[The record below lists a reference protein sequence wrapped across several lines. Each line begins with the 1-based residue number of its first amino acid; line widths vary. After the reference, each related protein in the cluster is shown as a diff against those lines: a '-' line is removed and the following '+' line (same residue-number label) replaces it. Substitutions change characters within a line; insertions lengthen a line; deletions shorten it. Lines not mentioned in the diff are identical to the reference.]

1 MKFDP
6 WFVRQPDPARRFRLF
21 CFSYAGGS
29 AASFAQWQAELDP
42 AIEVCAIQLP
52 GRGGRFGETPCRSMP
67 ELVLRIAE
75 RVAGLRDLPFAFF
88 GHSLGALLAFEVAS
102 YCDRHGL
109 PMPEHLFASG
119 CNAPQLRSPSRNLN
133 LYSDANLISAL
144 QDYKGTPPDVLRN
157 TELMTLLLPMVRAD
171 FSLAENYQYRARP
184 QLGIPVSA
192 LAGMG
197 DEYTTPEQVV
207 GWQRETTGPFDVHW
221 FEGDHF
227 FLNTERRAVLDCI
240 GAQLSDLTR
249 A

>member
-6 WFVRQPDPARRFRLF
+6 WFVRQPAPGRRFRLF
-21 CFSYAGGS
+21 CFAYAGGS

-52 GRGGRFGETPCRSMP
+52 GRGSRFGEAPSRSMP

-75 RVAGLRDLPFAFF
+75 RVAAQRDLPFAFF
-88 GHSLGALLAFEVAS
+88 GHSLGALMAFEVAS
-102 YCDRHGL
+102 YCHRHGL

-119 CNAPQLRSPSRNLN
+119 CNAPQFRSPPKNLH
-133 LYSDANLISAL
+133 LYTDANLISAL
-144 QDYKGTPPDVLRN
+144 QGYKGTPPDVLRN

-171 FSLAENYQYRARP
+171 FSLAENYQYRPRAR
-184 QLGIPVSA
+184 LAIPISV
-192 LAGMG
+192 LAGRS
-197 DEYTTPEQVV
+197 DEYTTEEQVN
-207 GWQRETTGPFDVHW
+207 GWERETTGPCNVHW

-227 FLNTERRAVLDCI
+227 FLNTERRAVLDCV
-240 GAQLSDLTR
+240 GAGLADLQR

>member
-6 WFVRQPDPARRFRLF
+6 WFVRQSSPARRFRLF
-21 CFSYAGGS
+21 CFAYAGGS
-29 AASFAQWQAELDP
+29 AASFGAWQAELDP

-52 GRGGRFGETPCRSMP
+52 GRGSRFGEPPCRSMP

-75 RVAGLRDLPFAFF
+75 KIAAQSDLPFAFF

-119 CNAPQLRSPSRNLN
+119 CNAPQLRSPSKNLH
-133 LYSDANLISAL
+133 LYADAHLISAL
-144 QDYKGTPPDVLRN
+144 HAYQGTPPEVLRN
-157 TELMTLLLPMVRAD
+157 TELMTLLLPMLRAD
-171 FSLAENYQYRARP
+171 FSLAENYQYHPRG
-184 QLGIPVSA
+184 QLGIPITV
-192 LAGMG
+192 LAGKA
-197 DEYTTPEQVV
+197 DDYTTPEQVA
-207 GWQRETTGPFDVHW
+207 GWQRETSGQFNVHW

-227 FLNTERRAVLDCI
+227 FLNEERQRVLDCL
-240 GAQLSDLTR
+240 GAELNDLQR